1 MKRSEHAYTLPVP
14 VARVQAVVLDEAFQ
28 LALAQARDDVQ
39 SAELLWI
46 EPGRV
51 FELRAQE
58 YGRTRTGGI
67 DRSRTTLARTR
78 YRWDATSL
86 HLSWEWSGHEK
97 RISLTG
103 GVRLEAQG
111 QSTRIHTYR
120 NVEVRLPLIGGRIE
134 RIIDKEFAA
143 SDGSYRSIMREHLG
157 I

>member
-1 MKRSEHAYTLPVP
+1 MRRSEHAYTLPAP
-14 VARVQAVVLDEAFQ
+14 LARVQAVLIDESFQ
-28 LALAQARDDVQ
+28 LALARARDDVD
-39 SAELLWI
+39 SAELEWI
-46 EPGRV
+46 EPGRI

-67 DRSRTTLARTR
+67 DRSRTTPARTR

-97 RISLTG
+97 RIELSG

-111 QSTRIHTYR
+111 ESTRVHTYR

-134 RIIDKEFAA
+134 RIIDKQFAT
-143 SDGSYRSIMREHLG
+143 SDQDYRAIMRGRLG
-157 I
+157 L